1 MQGIDKI
8 IEKIIS
14 DAKADAE
21 QTALQT
27 KNQIDSVRKKH
38 EAQAKKQ
45 IDELREEFAD
55 KKAQV
60 ESRAETMAELEARR
74 NMLAIKRELVEEA
87 FAKAQE
93 MLIALPDEEYLNFI
107 ENLMRNLDNK
117 RGDVIVGKSEKRID
131 ADFVD
136 KINEKTDSSYKLADD
151 RGNFDGGFVLRTGR
165 IETNCTVKMLVSQAK
180 RRMEQKVASVLFEES
195 GA

>member
-14 DAKADAE
+14 DANADAE

-27 KNQIDSVRKKH
+27 QKQIDSVRQKH

-45 IDELREEFAD
+45 IEDLRREFAE
-55 KKAQV
+55 KKSQV
-60 ESRAETMAELEARR
+60 ENRAETMAELEARR
-74 NMLAIKRELVEEA
+74 NMLSIKRELIDEA
-87 FAKAQE
+87 FSKAQD
-93 MLIALPDEEYLNFI
+93 MIMSLPDEAYLGFV
-107 ENLMRNLDNK
+107 EKLMRNLDDK
-117 RGDVIVGKSEKRID
+117 RGDVIVGKNEARIN

-136 KINEKTDSSYKLADD
+136 KINEKTDSAYKFSDE
-151 RGNFDGGFVLRTGR
+151 RGNFEGGFILRTGR

-180 RRMEQKVASVLFEES
+180 RGMEKKVASVLFEES
-195 GA
+195 GS

>member
-14 DAKADAE
+14 DANADAE

-27 KNQIDSVRKKH
+27 QKQIDSVREKH

-45 IDELREEFAD
+45 IEDLRREFAE
-55 KKAQV
+55 KKSQV
-60 ESRAETMAELEARR
+60 ENRAETMAELEARR
-74 NMLAIKRELVEEA
+74 NMLSIKRELIDEA
-87 FAKAQE
+87 FSKAQD
-93 MLIALPDEEYLNFI
+93 MIMSLPDEEYLGFV
-107 ENLMRNLDNK
+107 EKLMRNLDDK
-117 RGDVIVGKSEKRID
+117 RGDVIVGKNEARIN

-136 KINEKTDSSYKLADD
+136 KINEKTDSAYKFSDE
-151 RGNFDGGFVLRTGR
+151 RGNFEGGFILRTGR

-180 RRMEQKVASVLFEES
+180 RGMEKKVASVLFEES
-195 GA
+195 GS